1 MLGKVLTSMLG
12 KVLFLS
18 STDSSRNFLCT
29 RSRLPMSSSFSSW
42 SCSHCTFLNPPSQKL
57 SCQMCLSASV
67 TVGSGEASS
76 LSFGVAASPGRWPC
90 SACTYLNRHGSA
102 FCEVCGTRAAPFS
115 RLLADDLHPDDL
127 AATGSVFLPL
137 QRSGSKR
144 PIAVESSR
152 NVGPVEKLSRS
163 EKHQH
168 MDLSRVWRKT
178 HFLSAVEI
186 FTKVCILL
194 RFTLA
199 SLQIASSGQLL
210 LLARWKGR
218 PRKLEGGTVIG
229 MLSVNNI
236 RYKCWR
242 NPLRQSV
249 TLRGSSMVYASVQAE
264 HQAGTKRLP

>member
-18 STDSSRNFLCT
+18 STDSSWNFLCT
-29 RSRLPMSSSFSSW
+29 TSRLPMSSSFSSW
-42 SCSHCTFLNPPSQKL
+42 SCSHCTFLNRPSQKL
-57 SCQMCLSASV
+57 SCQMCLS
-67 TVGSGEASS
+67 
-76 LSFGVAASPGRWPC
+76 
-90 SACTYLNRHGSA
+90 SA

-115 RLLADDLHPDDL
+115 RLLADDLDPDDL

-137 QRSGSKR
+137 QRCASKR

-186 FTKVCILL
+186 FTCSSRSSYLL
-194 RFTLA
+194 KIT
-199 SLQIASSGQLL
+199 LQI
-210 LLARWKGR
+210 
-218 PRKLEGGTVIG
+218 
-229 MLSVNNI
+229 
-236 RYKCWR
+236 
-242 NPLRQSV
+242 
-249 TLRGSSMVYASVQAE
+249 
-264 HQAGTKRLP
+264 